1 MSCSLMCAS
10 RTSGKP
16 DGSPVPRTSSSSAWP
31 RARTR
36 FQPTS
41 RWSSTADWGFVRR
54 WPCRRSVRPG
64 GTRTTWAEE
73 SSDGWTRGC
82 PSNLTTATWPTT
94 DKERDVKIGIGLPNT
109 VPGTEGGEMRDWA
122 LRAEAAGFSTLGTI
136 DRIVYGNHEPLTAL
150 AYAAGVTERIG
161 LLTSILIAPLRANT
175 ALLAKQAASVDVLSG
190 GRLTFGIAVGGR
202 QDDFDASGLD
212 FHKRGVTFDRQL
224 DEMSRLWNGEK
235 VGFAGGVGPQPRD
248 GRPEVVIGGSS
259 DAAFRRSA
267 EHAGWMIGGRPPDHF
282 SASVPKLNS
291 AWEAGDRSGQPRQ
304 MALGYFGLGDGAR
317 DQVHR
322 YITDYYGFLGEAAA
336 QMAGS
341 VPDEASAVK
350 ERVAAFEAV
359 GCDELVLFPTSSD
372 PAQVDLLA
380 EAVL

>member
-1 MSCSLMCAS
+1 M
-10 RTSGKP
+10 K
-16 DGSPVPRTSSSSAWP
+16 V
-31 RARTR
+31 
-36 FQPTS
+36 
-41 RWSSTADWGFVRR
+41 
-54 WPCRRSVRPG
+54 
-64 GTRTTWAEE
+64 
-73 SSDGWTRGC
+73 
-82 PSNLTTATWPTT
+82 
-94 DKERDVKIGIGLPNT
+94 GIGLPNT
-109 VPGTEGGEMRDWA
+109 VPGTEGGDMRDWA
-122 LRAEAAGFSTLGTI
+122 IRAEAAGFSSLGTI

-150 AYAAGVTERIG
+150 AYAAAVTERIG

-202 QDDFDASGLD
+202 QDDFDASGLE
-212 FHKRGVTFDRQL
+212 FHKRGATFDRQL
-224 DEMSRLWNGEK
+224 DEMQRLWKGEK

-248 GRPEVVIGGSS
+248 GRPEVVIGGTS

-267 EHAGWMIGGRPPDHF
+267 QHAGWMMGGGPPDAF
-282 SASVPKLNS
+282 VQGAEKLQA
-291 AWEAGDRSGQPRQ
+291 AWEAAGRDGTPRK
-304 MALGYFGLGDGAR
+304 MALGYFGLGDGAS

-322 YITDYYGFLGEAAA
+322 YITDYYGFLGDYAA

-341 VPDEASAVK
+341 IPADAESVKGAVS
-350 ERVAAFEAV
+350 AFEAV